1 MPKLYAHN
9 VAQSF
14 KFLIVCKWS
23 QRSIHMDR
31 KQNWRYSTYISKY
44 TLYTDHSQEHCKVH
58 CKMLFDVLV
67 CDSLQCKDYCYT
79 NLMETIGNIVT
90 GGKSQQKEK
99 TKPSPWMW
107 FLARGLLG
115 KQIKNAENQ
124 TMLCLQC

>member
-1 MPKLYAHN
+1 
-9 VAQSF
+9 
-14 KFLIVCKWS
+14 
-23 QRSIHMDR
+23 
-31 KQNWRYSTYISKY
+31 
-44 TLYTDHSQEHCKVH
+44 
-58 CKMLFDVLV
+58 
-67 CDSLQCKDYCYT
+67 
-79 NLMETIGNIVT
+79 MEAIGNNVT